1 MLGYGDPFDLADVNK
16 YATGI
21 GFQDNL
27 IWDYSKNAPRDTLNL
42 ARALGLIVHIWTF
55 KDDVLLFNVKNNI
68 EMYTI
73 GQNVMKLDGVITE
86 FCDVYAPVAQ
96 ILRKQS
102 Y

>member
-1 MLGYGDPFDLADVNK
+1 MADVNK

-27 IWDYSKNAPRDTLNL
+27 IWDYSKNAPRDTLNQ
-42 ARALGLIVHIWTF
+42 AKALGLIVHIWTF

-73 GQNVMKLDGVITE
+73 GQNEMKLDGVITE

-96 ILRKQS
+96 ILRKQN